1 MREHGDTALT
11 WHGMHLALTLD
22 GALLWPE
29 ERLLVAADLHLE
41 KGSSYA
47 GSAGRLL
54 PPYDS
59 AQTVT
64 RLERLIETHRPL
76 RVIALGDSFHDRAG
90 ANRLDEAVAARIR
103 RLTELTD
110 WIWIIGNHDPR
121 PPRHLGGR
129 GAAEL
134 AIGPLI
140 FRHDAIAADEAT
152 GDAGL
157 GGGEVIGHYHPVA
170 TIATRGRSF
179 RRRCF
184 VIGARRLL
192 LPAFGAYAGGL
203 SVCEAAIR
211 DLMEPEARLALLG
224 RDRLHLFPLSAA
236 LPDASL
242 PIGGML
248 PVG

>member
-1 MREHGDTALT
+1 MQRSLPVT
-11 WHGMHLALTLD
+11 WHGMNLALALE

-29 ERLLVAADLHLE
+29 EKLLVAADLHFE
-41 KGSSYA
+41 KGTSYA
-47 GSAGRLL
+47 SSAGRLL

-64 RLERLIETHRPL
+64 RLETLIETHRPR

-110 WIWIIGNHDPR
+110 FIWIVGNHDPK

-140 FRHDAIAADEAT
+140 FRHDAVMADDSA
-152 GDAGL
+152 
-157 GGGEVIGHYHPVA
+157 GGEVIGHYHPVA

-184 VIGARRLL
+184 VIGRRRLL

-203 SVCEAAIR
+203 NVREAAIR
-211 DLMEPEARLALLG
+211 NLMDGAARIALLG
-224 RDRLHLFPLSAA
+224 RDRLHVFPLAAA

-242 PIGGML
+242 PIT
-248 PVG
+248 

>member
-1 MREHGDTALT
+1 MSQHANFPFT
-11 WHGMHLALTLD
+11 WHGMNLALALE

-29 ERLLVAADLHLE
+29 EGLLVAADLHLE

-59 AQTVT
+59 AQTVL
-64 RLERLIETHRPL
+64 RLERLIETHRPR

-90 ANRLDEAVAARIR
+90 ANRLDDAVAARIR
-103 RLTELTD
+103 RLTERTD
-110 WIWIIGNHDPR
+110 FIWIVGNHDPR

-140 FRHDAIAADEAT
+140 FRHDAILTDESA
-152 GDAGL
+152 
-157 GGGEVIGHYHPVA
+157 GGEVIGHYHPVA

-184 VIGARRLL
+184 VVGGRRLL

-203 SVCEAAIR
+203 SVREAAIC
-211 DLMEPEARLALLG
+211 DLVEPGARLALLG

-242 PIGGML
+242 PLGL
-248 PVG
+248 PVA